1 MTILPD
7 LLTASLE
14 DIKAG
19 LEGSRFTSV
28 DLVTA
33 YLARI
38 EEINPILRPV
48 LELNAVG
55 SLLLSC
61 G

>member
-1 MTILPD
+1 MTVLPD

-19 LEGSRFTSV
+19 LEGSQFTSV

-55 SLLLSC
+55 
-61 G
+61 